1 MLSRAGTLLHSH
13 FGVLAG
19 PVAALSSYG
28 RRYATSTVGEKSMG
42 LQVQGTIGF
51 IGVGNMGRPMAT
63 NLIKAGLPVLVFDRN
78 PAAVE
83 HLINMGAKAA
93 SSPQE
98 IAETPGV
105 TAVISMLPSTEH
117 VQDAYEGPQGL
128 LRASGGL
135 QPSLLID
142 SSTILPTYTKK
153 LADRINSSV
162 QLAGGARRVAG
173 AAGPVFVDAPVSGGV
188 PGAVAGTLTF
198 MCGGSALAVRAAKP
212 LLQLMGKQIEHL
224 GDAGSGQVAKIC
236 NNLAMAIE
244 MAGVSEAL
252 ALGAA
257 QGLDPA
263 KLSAVMNNSSAACW
277 ATKAYNPVPG
287 VMPDVPAANSYQG
300 GFGAA
305 LMSKDLRIALQLG
318 VSSSQPL
325 PMAEKAKQLYQQVVD
340 QSGGPVDFGAIYKY
354 VYRGKPSTM
363 GGSSPVGGNS
373 PDSAAGQNAV

>member
-1 MLSRAGTLLHSH
+1 
-13 FGVLAG
+13 
-19 PVAALSSYG
+19 
-28 RRYATSTVGEKSMG
+28 MG

-51 IGVGNMGRPMAT
+51 IGVGNMGRPMAA

-83 HLINMGAKAA
+83 HLTKMGATAA
-93 SSPQE
+93 GSPQE

-105 TAVISMLPSTEH
+105 TAVVSMLPSTEH

-128 LRASGGL
+128 LRASNGL

-153 LADRINSSV
+153 LAERISSSV
-162 QLAGGARRVAG
+162 KLAEGARRVAG

-198 MCGGSALAVRAAKP
+198 MCGGSIIAVRAAKP

-263 KLSAVMNNSSAACW
+263 KLTAVMNNSSAGCW
-277 ATKAYNPVPG
+277 TTKSYNPVPG
-287 VMPDVPAANSYQG
+287 VMKDVPSANNYQG

-325 PMAEKAKQLYQQVVD
+325 PMAEKAAQLYQQVVD
-340 QSGGPVDFGAIYKY
+340 QSGAPVDFGAIYKY
-354 VYRGKPSTM
+354 VYHGKHSSM
-363 GGSSPVGGNS
+363 SGSNGSGVA
-373 PDSAAGQNAV
+373 SADGQKAV